1 MLIREFHSSIA
12 KLAIIIYPK
21 KKKLIA
27 IIRLVHNNVT
37 VIEPH
42 DSQFCVCT
50 REIN

>member
-1 MLIREFHSSIA
+1 MLIREFYSSIA
-12 KLAIIIYPK
+12 KLAIIICQ

-27 IIRLVHNNVT
+27 IRLVHNNVT
-37 VIEPH
+37 VIDPH